1 MAESNTY
8 KIESASQ
15 PDESMNLDLTPE
27 EERDVEIKNNQQG
40 MSRFEAEWRVIGLER
55 TCARR
60 GLSLEEGRAM
70 LVPDYSELEQQPQPN
85 GDDNKYPGR
94 NPYKS
99 PSNSGEHPIKISQR
113 QRTIGDANSGDPHLR

>member
-15 PDESMNLDLTPE
+15 PDESMNLELTPE

-55 TCARR
+55 TFA
-60 GLSLEEGRAM
+60 
-70 LVPDYSELEQQPQPN
+70 
-85 GDDNKYPGR
+85 
-94 NPYKS
+94 
-99 PSNSGEHPIKISQR
+99 
-113 QRTIGDANSGDPHLR
+113 